1 MGVVNP
7 MNDSFY
13 VIIDR
18 GPLALTDLNRMNT
31 WHWLANRQV
40 GRSCRVRLENRQS

>member
-18 GPLALTDLNRMNT
+18 GPLALTNLNFDPER
-31 WHWLANRQV
+31 
-40 GRSCRVRLENRQS
+40 